1 MARSAA
7 ISRCDQW
14 IATIHEAQRSPSS
27 SGRQPVPS
35 TTHRRSSWRKEHSA
49 RVCADSCSG
58 AVRDGRCRA
67 IAMPRSG
74 SRGLH
79 LLLGRDAYLAI
90 RAPTPS
96 LRGKKG
102 RHRPRNAT
110 SRAWQCL
117 RSYGFSD
124 RERDENCALAIA
136 WKHTLTAPRRH
147 RGRRHDRTIPRAR
160 ALRRKAGVRISAGP
174 SSSSLVLAPRSKR
187 ARAGRGTTALTLA
200 PARAGLL
207 QRHAPTHRVAG
218 GRATTAS
225 PG

>member
-136 WKHTLTAPRRH
+136 WKHASDPTLPALEIAATAALSLARERFAEKRASGSRPRRVV
-147 RGRRHDRTIPRAR
+147 RRSCFRPNPS
-160 ALRRKAGVRISAGP
+160 VRSGP
-174 SSSSLVLAPRSKR
+174 SRRPLSCSWRST
-187 ARAGRGTTALTLA
+187 ARY
-200 PARAGLL
+200 
-207 QRHAPTHRVAG
+207 RVATVAAG
-218 GRATTAS
+218 ASTTWS
-225 PG
+225 